1 MAWLLDPDMSRA
13 FGDGTFPCPLF
24 FLTIVLVIGSLTD
37 VLAHKIPNWLTFP
50 TMTIAVLY
58 HTATK
63 GLDGFLFGLGGIV
76 VGIACFTIPYLMG
89 GMGAGDAK
97 LMGAV
102 GGVLG
107 PRGTFIAFLFTA
119 IIGGIYALG
128 LLALHGQL
136 KEIAKRYWIIL
147 KAFLLTGQFIYIPSP
162 PREKEMRL
170 CYGVAIAL
178 GTLISVF
185 SGIGSR

>member
-1 MAWLLDPDMSRA
+1 MFAW
-13 FGDGTFPCPLF
+13 
-24 FLTIVLVIGSLTD
+24 FLVFLSIVLVIGAVADILF
-37 VLAHKIPNWLTFP
+37 HKIPNWLTFS
-50 TMTIAVLY
+50 TMTIAVVY

-63 GLDGFLFGLGGIV
+63 GLEGFLFSLGGIG
-76 VGIACFTIPYLMG
+76 VGVACLVIPYLMG

-119 IIGGIYALG
+119 IIGGIYALA
-128 LLALHGQL
+128 LLAFHGHL
-136 KEIAKRYWIIL
+136 KETAERYGTIL
-147 KAFLLTGQFIYIPSP
+147 KTFFFTRQFIYIPSP
-162 PREKEMRL
+162 RREKETRL

-185 SGIGSR
+185 SGIGGR

>member
-1 MAWLLDPDMSRA
+1 MFPWLL
-13 FGDGTFPCPLF
+13 L
-24 FLTIVLVIGSLTD
+24 FLTIVLVTGVLTD
-37 VLAHKIPNWLTFP
+37 VLIQKIPNWLTFP
-50 TMTIAVLY
+50 TMTIAVAY
-58 HTATK
+58 CTWMK
-63 GLDGFLFGLGGIV
+63 GGEGFLFSLEGIG
-76 VGIACFTIPYLMG
+76 VGVACLVIPYLMG

-119 IIGGIYALG
+119 IIGGIYALA
-128 LLALHGQL
+128 LLAFHGHL
-136 KEIAKRYWIIL
+136 KETAKRYGTIL
-147 KAFLLTGQFIYIPSP
+147 KTFFFTRQFIYIPSP
-162 PREKEMRL
+162 RREKETRL

-185 SGIGSR
+185 SGMSIF